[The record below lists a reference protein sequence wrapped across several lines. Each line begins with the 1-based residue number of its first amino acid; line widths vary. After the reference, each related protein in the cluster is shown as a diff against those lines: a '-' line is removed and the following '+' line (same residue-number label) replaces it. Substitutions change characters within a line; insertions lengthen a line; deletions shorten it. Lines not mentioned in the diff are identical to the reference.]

1 MDPLATILVCGCIEV
16 ANSSTFWP
24 TETLQFPFV
33 GFDLIH
39 EPHCLCLICSL
50 DIDECGKIS
59 AMI

>member
-1 MDPLATILVCGCIEV
+1 MLVCGCIEV

-24 TETLQFPFV
+24 TETVQFPIV

-39 EPHCLCLICSL
+39 EPHCLCPICSL
-50 DIDECGKIS
+50 NIDECGKIS